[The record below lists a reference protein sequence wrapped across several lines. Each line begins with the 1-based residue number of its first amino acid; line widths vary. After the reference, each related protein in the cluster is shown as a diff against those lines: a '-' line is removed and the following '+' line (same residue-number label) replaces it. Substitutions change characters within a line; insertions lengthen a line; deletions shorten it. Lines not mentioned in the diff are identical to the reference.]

1 MNFIAVGSHAV
12 MALVM
17 AIIYYFINR
26 LIIFKF
32 SGLTEPEGVF
42 LLYNFYI

>member
-32 SGLTEPEGVF
+32 SGLTPPEGVF